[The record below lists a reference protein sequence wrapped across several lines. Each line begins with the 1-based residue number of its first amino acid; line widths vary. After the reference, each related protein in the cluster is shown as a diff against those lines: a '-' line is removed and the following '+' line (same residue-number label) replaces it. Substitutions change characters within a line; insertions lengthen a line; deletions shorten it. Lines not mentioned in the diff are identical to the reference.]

1 MATLEMRESSKWW
14 YGRWQVGGKRV
25 FTNLRVPI
33 EGKRPTSPGNE
44 GDRRFRISREKAQ
57 AKLEELV
64 SDSQTN
70 KQAEALAQ
78 VVYKARTGHSL
89 PSLKLDE
96 LVGEWADLPRRRQD
110 LGAGYLAICR
120 SHLERFVAHV
130 KQHHPE
136 VEAVSDVTHAMA
148 EAFMAGE
155 NARGI
160 SGRTYN
166 GVLSLLKSTFKR
178 LRRRAGLVDNPFED
192 IVSMEQNT
200 VHRIPFTPEE
210 LKEILDAV
218 ENDDFCRPLIVTG
231 ICTAMRRGDVCQL
244 RWRDVDMKRGF
255 ITVETSKTGVKV
267 SIPMF
272 ELLRNELEKLP
283 RTSEYCFPEQ
293 AEVYG
298 AGPDKITKR
307 LRRVFTAAGFGD
319 DADDDADDDKGRG
332 AKASSRPAEALTGA
346 EMTTQGR
353 QRIKSCAQSA
363 AVKAKMLQVFDL
375 YMAGKSTAE
384 IAAEMAIS
392 KGSVSLHFKRIEE
405 ATGFPVVRCRL
416 LKRIGKARGAVHAS
430 RPGLK
435 RVNQRGFHAFRSTWV
450 TLALT
455 AGVPMDLVRKVTG
468 HTTADT
474 VMTHYFQPGQE
485 AFRKTLMAA
494 MPTLLTGGE
503 VALSPEERVKHVL
516 DEMKTILDGM
526 TAKTWKQCRDKLYEL
541 RA

>member
-244 RWRDVDMKRGF
+244 RWKDVDMKRGF
-255 ITVETSKTGVKV
+255 ITVETSKTGARV

-272 ELLRNELEKLP
+272 ERLRLELKKLP
-283 RTSEYCFPEQ
+283 RKNEYCFPEQ
-293 AEVYG
+293 AETYQSR
-298 AGPDKITKR
+298 PDVITNR
-307 LRRVFTAAGFGD
+307 LRKVFAAAGFD
-319 DADDDADDDKGRG
+319 DEDDDQDG
-332 AKASSRPAEALTGA
+332 KAGTSKAPARPEPLTDA
-346 EMTTQGR
+346 EMKVRGR
-353 QRIKSCAQSA
+353 KEIKACAQSDA
-363 AVKAKMLQVFDL
+363 IREMMLKVFDL

-384 IAAEMAIS
+384 IAAETAIS
-392 KGSVSLHFKRIEE
+392 KGSVSLYFKRIEE
-405 ATGFPVVRCRL
+405 AVGAPIVRCRRS
-416 LKRIGKARGAVHAS
+416 KRTGRARGAVHAS

-435 RVNQRGFHAFRSTWV
+435 RVNQRGFHAFRATWV

-455 AGVPMDLVRKVTG
+455 AGVPMELVRKVTG

-474 VMTHYFQPGQE
+474 VMTHYFQPGQD
-485 AFRKTLMAA
+485 AFRETLMKA
-494 MPTLLTGGE
+494 MPTLLTGGQ
-503 VALSPEERVKHVL
+503 VVVSPEERLKRLL
-516 DEMKTILDGM
+516 DQMKTILDEM
-526 TAKTWKQCRDKLYEL
+526 NAKNWKTCRDKLYAL

>member
-1 MATLEMRESSKWW
+1 MATLEMRKSSKWW
-14 YGRWQVGGKRV
+14 YGRWQVAGKRV

-70 KQAEALAQ
+70 KQAEVLAQ

-244 RWRDVDMKRGF
+244 RWKDVDMKRGF
-255 ITVETSKTGVKV
+255 ITVETSKTGARV

-272 ELLRNELEKLP
+272 ERLRLELKKLP
-283 RTSEYCFPEQ
+283 RKNEYCFPEQ
-293 AEVYG
+293 AETYQSR
-298 AGPDKITKR
+298 PDVITNR
-307 LRRVFTAAGFGD
+307 LRKVFAAAGFD
-319 DADDDADDDKGRG
+319 DEDDDQDG
-332 AKASSRPAEALTGA
+332 KAGTSKAPARPEPLTDA
-346 EMTTQGR
+346 EMKVRGR
-353 QRIKSCAQSA
+353 KEIKACAQSDA
-363 AVKAKMLQVFDL
+363 IREMMLKVFDL

-384 IAAEMAIS
+384 IAAETAIS
-392 KGSVSLHFKRIEE
+392 KGSVSLYFKRIEE
-405 ATGFPVVRCRL
+405 AVGAPIVRCRRS
-416 LKRIGKARGAVHAS
+416 KRTGRARGAVHAS

-435 RVNQRGFHAFRSTWV
+435 RVNQRGFHAFRATWV

-474 VMTHYFQPGQE
+474 VMTHYFQPGQD
-485 AFRKTLMAA
+485 AFRETLMKA
-494 MPTLLTGGE
+494 MPSLLTGGQ
-503 VALSPEERVKHVL
+503 VVVSPEERLKRLL
-516 DEMKTILDGM
+516 DQMKTILDEM
-526 TAKTWKQCRDKLYEL
+526 NAKNWKTCRDKLY
-541 RA
+541 AIQA